1 MNLTIVGAGNMGL
14 ALTAYLSLKGGN
26 SIRLFTKKDILK
38 SGPVLMRDVEG
49 GIERYISDF
58 HVTS

>member
-38 SGPVLMRDVEG
+38 SGPVLMQMWRGELK
-49 GIERYISDF
+49 GISVIF
-58 HVTS
+58 M